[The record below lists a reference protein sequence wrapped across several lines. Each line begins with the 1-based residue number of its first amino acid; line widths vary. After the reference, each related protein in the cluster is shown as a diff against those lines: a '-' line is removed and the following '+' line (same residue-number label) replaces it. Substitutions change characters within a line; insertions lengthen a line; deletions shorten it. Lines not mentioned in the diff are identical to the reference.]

1 MYSKVISILEI
12 LKKCFVSN
20 KLSSKESQYFVIFS
34 MAERSD
40 PEVSKSPDTH
50 RPEGVGVNH
59 EESVA
64 DDKGDISLTGN
75 GLKDYLHSGL

>member
-1 MYSKVISILEI
+1 
-12 LKKCFVSN
+12 
-20 KLSSKESQYFVIFS
+20 

-59 EESVA
+59 EESVT

>member
-1 MYSKVISILEI
+1 
-12 LKKCFVSN
+12 
-20 KLSSKESQYFVIFS
+20 

-50 RPEGVGVNH
+50 RPEGVNH
-59 EESVA
+59 EESVT